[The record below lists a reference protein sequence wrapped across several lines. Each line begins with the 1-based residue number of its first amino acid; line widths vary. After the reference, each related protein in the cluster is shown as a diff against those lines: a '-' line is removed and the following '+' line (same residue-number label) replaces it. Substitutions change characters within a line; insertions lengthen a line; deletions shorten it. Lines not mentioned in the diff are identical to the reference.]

1 MIPDLVAGTIAGF
14 AICGVGH
21 PFDTLKVLNQ
31 TAPAKFP
38 TMGSAFR
45 SVIKN
50 NGPAGLYKGVGSPM
64 VGNGI
69 LNAVQFTIF
78 SRLKN
83 RFTNDGKDMT
93 IGRISAAA
101 SLTGLVVAMVEGPQD
116 LFKTQ
121 TQAQMLDAGN
131 KNAAPPRYKGTFDC
145 ARVIL
150 KERGMMG
157 ATQGLQA
164 TMFRNFVGVGAYY
177 AIYEATRME
186 LAGKDRPVSSLSP
199 FEVLLAGGCGG

>member
-1 MIPDLVAGTIAGF
+1 MLPDLIAGTIAGF

-38 TMGSAFR
+38 TMGSAFS
-45 SVIKN
+45 SVVKN

-69 LNAVQFTIF
+69 LNAIQFTIF

-83 RFTNDGKDMT
+83 QFTNEGKDMT
-93 IGRISAAA
+93 IPRISAAA
-101 SLTGLVVAMVEGPQD
+101 ALTGLVVALVEGPQD

-121 TQAQMLDAGN
+121 TQAQMLDSGN
-131 KNAAPPRYKGTFDC
+131 KSAAPPKYKGTFDC
-145 ARVIL
+145 AKVIL
-150 KERGMMG
+150 KERGLAG
-157 ATQGLQA
+157 AGQGLAA
-164 TMFRNFVGVGAYY
+164 TMCRNFVGVGAYY
-177 AIYEATRME
+177 AGYEATRMK
-186 LAGKDRPVSSLSP
+186 LAGKDRPVSALSP